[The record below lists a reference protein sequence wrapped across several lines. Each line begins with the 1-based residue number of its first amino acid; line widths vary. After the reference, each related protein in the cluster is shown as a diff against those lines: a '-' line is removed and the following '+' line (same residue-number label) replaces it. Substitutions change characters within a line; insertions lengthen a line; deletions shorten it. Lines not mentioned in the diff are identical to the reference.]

1 MAAVIGSELQ
11 VFEASGRRLARQD
24 MHALGFTEDP
34 NDMDWATDRQGV
46 LQAWFFDDAV
56 PRLVRC
62 PWDEERR
69 QLGSCTNAI
78 ADEKLK
84 VNQFSRAVHFALDS
98 PGERVFITDAKGG
111 AVQVF
116 DFAGKLL
123 ARSERSEVPLQF
135 PNRIRYLGNNTLLV
149 ADNDNGRVVWLDAS
163 PARPIRFVK
172 SLYASD
178 HGGARV
184 ARNRVTDAVVS
195 PTGGLWLLALRMGQK
210 DGDILAFDAAHKPVA
225 RAPLPA
231 DADPLV
237 IESLGDALLVADFS
251 PVRLYRVDASGQ
263 VLGDFGE
270 AALRRELAPLQ
281 ARGRHAA
288 LWMQAAGYAAVAVFL
303 IGVVLTWRY
312 SERPVPPGRIDP
324 GLMRDIDAQRN
335 PLRPIKFPVI
345 LKPSTAYLKQVRRQT
360 LWLAAFMVAIV
371 ACVAWLLASAF
382 PLADLSRLSKMS
394 WTTIAKASLAIL
406 VLPLVLVSLERAVS
420 RTTLRVSE
428 RSVTSLRGDRKLAKA
443 PIGTVLASA
452 NNLLIGGRLVAIRRP
467 ASLRGDGAAV
477 FDLTQLQQAVLSRLP
492 PANLVDDRAV
502 QRELFKRNTA
512 MKLLAALTVALL
524 IGMLGFEVYKAAF

>member
-1 MAAVIGSELQ
+1 
-11 VFEASGRRLARQD
+11 
-24 MHALGFTEDP
+24 
-34 NDMDWATDRQGV
+34 
-46 LQAWFFDDAV
+46 
-56 PRLVRC
+56 
-62 PWDEERR
+62 
-69 QLGSCTNAI
+69 
-78 ADEKLK
+78 
-84 VNQFSRAVHFALDS
+84 
-98 PGERVFITDAKGG
+98 
-111 AVQVF
+111 
-116 DFAGKLL
+116 
-123 ARSERSEVPLQF
+123 
-135 PNRIRYLGNNTLLV
+135 
-149 ADNDNGRVVWLDAS
+149 
-163 PARPIRFVK
+163 
-172 SLYASD
+172 
-178 HGGARV
+178 
-184 ARNRVTDAVVS
+184 
-195 PTGGLWLLALRMGQK
+195 
-210 DGDILAFDAAHKPVA
+210 
-225 RAPLPA
+225 
-231 DADPLV
+231 
-237 IESLGDALLVADFS
+237 
-251 PVRLYRVDASGQ
+251 
-263 VLGDFGE
+263 
-270 AALRRELAPLQ
+270 
-281 ARGRHAA
+281 
-288 LWMQAAGYAAVAVFL
+288 
-303 IGVVLTWRY
+303 
-312 SERPVPPGRIDP
+312 
-324 GLMRDIDAQRN
+324 MRDIDAQRN

-428 RSVTSLRGDRKLAKA
+428 RSVTLLRGDRKLAKA